1 MAKDDSI
8 SQSNSDITL
17 RLQIILSRQVHN
29 GMIVAKSCCFT
40 FQRISALATNC
51 QGSLKLVYDSSRQMS
66 LVDGEET
73 TGSNQ
78 TCGWDIQIIPSE
90 GPKRSFRTNSSPVQI
105 TPVVVSG
112 SGRLI
117 CHMAIIIMHRN
128 RKSCCGIVGRKLLRR

>member
-40 FQRISALATNC
+40 CQRISALATNC

-66 LVDGEET
+66 LVHCAITQSIYIHLSSNLLEPQLWLGYPDHTIRGSEKIVQNKLV
-73 TGSNQ
+73 TGL
-78 TCGWDIQIIPSE
+78 IAPE
-90 GPKRSFRTNSSPVQI
+90 LLSSHLFLKEF
-105 TPVVVSG
+105 T
-112 SGRLI
+112 
-117 CHMAIIIMHRN
+117 
-128 RKSCCGIVGRKLLRR
+128 